1 MFRALFVIAVAVLCM
16 SGCRPW
22 QQAEQV
28 LHTADSLDAQ
38 GIIYRDTAA
47 FRSVI
52 RTYDRPVVRCLKQSD
67 LGKAYYYLGRNYED
81 YHQRYLS
88 AARCYTRSDQCYMS
102 DPIMRGRVNSC
113 MENLCALQNNFPL
126 ATIYTERALK
136 EFGHADNKW
145 YFANCLLYLS
155 SLEQIQ
161 GNFEKA
167 DSLWHLSN
175 QYNIDSAFT
184 ARLHIQRGYY
194 FYHLHDL
201 DSAIHH
207 YKQVNRESL
216 PNADKSFVALQ
227 LMRYYLDIDSIELAV
242 ENAKLVIAY
251 SHNYLD
257 CCNAYYTLMHYA
269 EQVNDI
275 EKLAEYSHNR
285 ADLYRL
291 RINQTKDL
299 EEAVA
304 ILNNHIDFASALHK
318 KKGIS
323 VMSSL
328 VIAML
333 LIGGAVYLMQQKK
346 KVQTLCTVQE
356 ENTHQHHVKTTEKL
370 EKQLNL
376 CAEYMAQHD
385 EVWADDAAF
394 LNTINLYLWNMADTL
409 RASYALSVQD
419 LKICVLTLL
428 NMSRKEMATR
438 LYRSESSIPKLRTN
452 TAKKMGITATRL
464 RSFLMEF
471 LAS

>member
-16 SGCRPW
+16 SCRPW

-38 GIIYRDTAA
+38 GVIYHDTAA
-47 FRSVI
+47 FQSVI
-52 RTYDRPVVRCLKQSD
+52 RTYDRPVVRCLKHSD

-88 AARCYTRSDQCYMS
+88 AAKCYTRSDQCRMS
-102 DPIMRGRVNSC
+102 DPIMRGRVISC

-136 EFGHADNKW
+136 EFEHTDNKW

-194 FYHLHDL
+194 FYRLHDL

-299 EEAVA
+299 EEAMV
-304 ILNNHIDFASALHK
+304 LLENHVESISTINK
-318 KKGIS
+318 KK
-323 VMSSL
+323 
-328 VIAML
+328 VIGVVVCLLMTLL
-333 LIGGAVYLMQQKK
+333 LICIAVYIIRQKK
-346 KVQTLCTVQE
+346 KVQTLYTAQE
-356 ENTHQHHVKTTEKL
+356 ESTHQHHIKTIEKL
-370 EKQLNL
+370 EKQLDIY
-376 CAEYMAQHD
+376 AEYMEQHD
-385 EVWADDAAF
+385 EVWTGDAAF
-394 LNTINLYLWNMADTL
+394 LNTTNLYLWNMADTM
-409 RASYALSVQD
+409 RVSYHLSVQD
-419 LKICVLTLL
+419 IKICVMTLL

-438 LYRSESSIPKLRTN
+438 LSRSESSIPKLRTN
-452 TAKKMGITATRL
+452 TAKKMGITATNL
-464 RSFLMEF
+464 RSFLIEF